1 MSKPDKVVKSRF
13 GGIAVLVVAAVTAV
27 AAVVV
32 GLRWRSNHGAPDVTQ
47 PMELGGRWLGMRLTG
62 VGSPTARR
70 LGIPASVQ
78 GVVVAE
84 LSRGLDSRGLQA
96 GLVPGDVLTRVDGKT
111 VKSLED
117 LYSLTLDLNVARP
130 LVVEILRRGQPLA
143 VLLPAPAQGPLQ
155 RTGTTA
161 GQRATQWKTT
171 TAAWP

>member
-32 GLRWRSNHGAPDVTQ
+32 GLRWRSNGGASDVTQ
-47 PMELGGRWLGMRLTG
+47 PMELSGRWLGMRLTG
-62 VGSPTARR
+62 VASPTARQ
-70 LGIPASVQ
+70 LGIPASVK

-84 LSRGLDSRGLQA
+84 LSRGMDSRALQA
-96 GLVPGDVLTRVDGKT
+96 GLVPGDVLTRVDGKDVT
-111 VKSLED
+111 SLKD
-117 LYSLTLDLNVARP
+117 LYSLSTDLNVARP

-155 RTGTTA
+155 RTGA
-161 GQRATQWKTT
+161 ALPRATAQWKTT